1 MSINLGLLL
10 SQLGLALAVGSQA
23 LEHLHASAG
32 ERRLFDLRGLAAL
45 LLLLGII
52 AGFAARAL
60 AQGAP
65 WASHLWG
72 TAHAFATHETFAQ
85 IGSASQRLRALAC
98 WAIALLGVLSLK
110 RFGGPYC
117 GGSDLMTLQLC
128 LCLAVAETTQLAAW
142 RLGAAG
148 FLCIQLCLSYWQSGW
163 VKLIN
168 PDWRS
173 GRALWEVFAC
183 THYPV
188 STTTRR
194 WAEHPRLL
202 WAMGWL
208 IMLVEFCF
216 PLSLYYSASLYA
228 ALIFMGV
235 FHLANAWLF
244 GLNRFLW
251 IWLAT
256 YPTVIAFAPIMAEF
270 MRR

>member
-1 MSINLGLLL
+1 MPLSLGLLL
-10 SQLGLALAVGSQA
+10 SQLGLALAVFGQA
-23 LEHLHASAG
+23 LEHLQASSG
-32 ERRLFDLRGLAAL
+32 ERRLAALRAWAAAL
-45 LLLLGII
+45 LLVGII
-52 AGFAARAL
+52 AGFCCSAL

-72 TAHAFATHETFAQ
+72 TAQAFDTKAALAPQ
-85 IGSASQRLRALAC
+85 AVASQALRAIAC
-98 WAIALLGVLSLK
+98 WGILLLGILNLK

-117 GGSDLMTLQLC
+117 GGSDLMTLQLS
-128 LCLAVAETTQLAAW
+128 LAMALAESTTSPTW
-142 RLGAAG
+142 RMAAAG
-148 FLCIQLCLSYWQSGW
+148 YLCIQLCLSYWQSGW

-168 PDWRS
+168 PEWRN
-173 GRALWEVFAC
+173 GRALWEVFAY

-188 STTTRR
+188 TQANRR

-202 WAMGWL
+202 WLMGWL

-216 PLSLYYSASLYA
+216 PLSLYYTASLYA
-228 ALIFMGV
+228 GLVFMGL
-235 FHLANAWLF
+235 FHLANAWFF
-244 GLNRFLW
+244 GLNRFFW

>member
-1 MSINLGLLL
+1 MEALHWDQQGKITASPVYTSELRSLAQPARSWQDDRNLASINLGLLL
-10 SQLGLALAVGSQA
+10 SQLGLALAVGGQA
-23 LEHLHASAG
+23 LEHRQASAG

-65 WASHLWG
+65 GQSHLWG
-72 TAHAFATHETFAQ
+72 TAHAFATQETFAQ

-148 FLCIQLCLSYWQSGW
+148 FCVFSCACPIG
-163 VKLIN
+163 N
-168 PDWRS
+168 PAGS
-173 GRALWEVFAC
+173 NSSTPTGAVGAPFGRYL
-183 THYPV
+183 P
-188 STTTRR
+188 
-194 WAEHPRLL
+194 
-202 WAMGWL
+202 
-208 IMLVEFCF
+208 
-216 PLSLYYSASLYA
+216 
-228 ALIFMGV
+228 
-235 FHLANAWLF
+235 
-244 GLNRFLW
+244 
-251 IWLAT
+251 
-256 YPTVIAFAPIMAEF
+256 APITPSAPLPGAGPSTHAYSGPWAG
-270 MRR
+270 

>member
-1 MSINLGLLL
+1 MSLSLGLLL
-10 SQLGLALAVGSQA
+10 SQLGLAFAIGGQA
-23 LEHLHASAG
+23 LEHRQASDG
-32 ERRLFDLRGLAAL
+32 ERRLFRLRALAAA

-52 AGFAARAL
+52 AGFTSTAL

-65 WASHLWG
+65 WASHLRG
-72 TAHAFATHETFAQ
+72 AAHAFATQEALGQ
-85 IGSASQRLRALAC
+85 MAGASQALRALAC
-98 WAIALLGVLSLK
+98 WAILLLGILSLK

-117 GGSDLMTLQLC
+117 GGSDLMTLQLS
-128 LCLAVAETTQLAAW
+128 LALAVAETATQPAW

-148 FLCIQLCLSYWQSGW
+148 YLCFQLCLSYWQSGW

-168 PDWRS
+168 PHWRS

-188 STTTRR
+188 STATRR
-194 WAEHPRLL
+194 WAEYPRLL
-202 WAMGWL
+202 WIMGWL

-216 PLSLYYSASLYA
+216 PLSLYYPASLAA
-228 ALIFMGV
+228 ALCFMGL
-235 FHLANAWLF
+235 FHLANAWFF